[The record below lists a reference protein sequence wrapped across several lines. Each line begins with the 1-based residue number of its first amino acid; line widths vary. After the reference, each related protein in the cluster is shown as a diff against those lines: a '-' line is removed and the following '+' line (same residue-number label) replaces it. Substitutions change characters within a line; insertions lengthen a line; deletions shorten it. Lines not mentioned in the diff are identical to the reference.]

1 MDISGIISIAGMTG
15 LYKVVAQSKN
25 GFIVES
31 LIDKKR
37 IPAYS
42 SYKISTLDDITVY
55 STGSDTVTL
64 KDVFVKMREKQN
76 GGPGPDHKSS
86 DDDLKKFFGEAFPE
100 YDKDRVYISDI
111 RKMISWYNLL
121 QKNDLLKDK
130 EVSKTEDGSEDKTDI
145 KSALEEKNKI
155 IHTTNLKNTNIK
167 PTKTNAPKKTQG
179 VRKTGT
185 A

>member
-15 LYKVVAQSKN
+15 LYKVVAQSKS

-55 STGSDTVTL
+55 STGSDTTL
-64 KDVFVKMREKQN
+64 KDVFTKMRDKQN
-76 GGPGPDHKSS
+76 GTAGPDHKSN
-86 DDDLKKFFGEAFPE
+86 DEELKIFFGEAFPE

-121 QKNDLLKDK
+121 QKNDMLKDK
-130 EVSKTEDGSEDKTDI
+130 EVTKTEEGSDVKV
-145 KSALEEKNKI
+145 ALEEKNKNI
-155 IHTTNLKNTNIK
+155 PKTNFKNTNIK
-167 PTKTNAPKKTQG
+167 PTKTNAPKSKTQG